1 MSLLDGCEQ
10 SSQTVRGHKED
21 LSIHEAPYAGCGLRG
36 TTPEE
41 LLGKVVCP
49 CLVR

>member
-10 SSQTVRGHKED
+10 SSQTVRGRKED
-21 LSIHEAPYAGCGLRG
+21 LSIHEASYADCGPRG

-41 LLGKVVCP
+41 LLGKVICP
-49 CLVR
+49 RLVR